1 MTEFVDLLP
10 ELRAV
15 ADTRQDLSLHDLARR
30 FVVAEGQAREG
41 VESIVVVTDG
51 RGKFVGAGTQHLPAG
66 VNFPPVLQ
74 ERLRDPRANLV
85 LHHNHPPSEEA
96 FLSDTDIR
104 SLTDHRGIGWL
115 LMHNKASYTAVR
127 ASDKIFMPDA
137 SGVILADHLTAAY
150 KTSRLIAQFTLF
162 KQDFGVDPDVMEAV
176 APALALQAMQQVGV
190 IKHYTS
196 LTTGIGY
203 EREQEIIRQIRVDAA
218 ASPDPSTGVAI
229 WGGTQGTA
237 LPTTSGGN
245 SGTHRSAVIPHPST
259 LNFEF
264 ERFMGFLS
272 RPHPAALDPGATG
285 RSESSQLP
293 EASGSDPGLA
303 SQRPAGRA
311 LLESRL
317 VNKRQ
322 P

>member
-10 ELRAV
+10 ELRAL
-15 ADTRQDLSLHDLARR
+15 AHKRQDLSPHEQARR
-30 FVVAEGQAREG
+30 FVIAEGQAREG
-41 VESIVVVTDG
+41 VESIVVTDSQ
-51 RGKFVGAGTQHLPAG
+51 GKFIGAGTQNLPAG

-74 ERLRDPRANLV
+74 ERLQDPKANLV

-127 ASDKIFMPDA
+127 ASDKIFMPNA
-137 SGVILADHLTAAY
+137 SGMTLANHLTAAY
-150 KTSRLIAQFTLF
+150 KTSRLMAQFTLF
-162 KQDFGVDPDVMEAV
+162 NHDIGADPDVMEAV

-190 IKHYTS
+190 IKHFTS
-196 LTTGIGY
+196 LTTGMGY

-218 ASPDPSTGVAI
+218 TSPEPSSGVAI
-229 WGGTQGTA
+229 WGGTQGTVIPA
-237 LPTTSGGN
+237 TPGGHTR
-245 SGTHRSAVIPHPST
+245 THRGTAVPYPST

-285 RSESSQLP
+285 RPKSAQLP
-293 EASGSDPGLA
+293 EAGGNDSGLE
-303 SQRPAGRA
+303 SQRPAGRS
-311 LLESRL
+311 LLESGQ